1 MYDVIISGGRLL
13 SPADRLDEIGDLA
26 IKGGNIAAI
35 GGKIEGDSNTI
46 RIDAKDCYVSPGFI
60 DMHVHG
66 YAYNTD
72 FGTYPDKVGVN
83 AGVTTVVDQGSSGA
97 FTFPGFKKFMIEQS
111 KSRVLSFINIGAVGT
126 IKGSMLPPLH
136 GPQSVV
142 VDFTIQTIQENRD
155 IIRGI
160 KTHADMGGYSRWG
173 LEVVRLA
180 KKVSKATKV
189 PCYVHTGKLFSYDQD
204 RIPHPDIVLPEA
216 VQLLEQGDIL
226 AHCFTG
232 HAGGILAKNGKVHP
246 EVIEALG
253 RGIVLDVAYGEH
265 FSYEI
270 AEKVL
275 DQGVLPYIISSDVHA
290 PFNKPHSLE
299 VSYGLYKAM
308 SRMMALGFELPAV
321 VEMVTSRPASLL
333 GMEHQIGHLQIGK
346 EADITI
352 FSIEDG
358 QYVYKDPWGVSKAG
372 DKKLK
377 SKLCIKSGEVIYLEE
392 EDSETEWTLH
402 EE

>member
-13 SPADRLDEIGDLA
+13 SPADLLDEIGDLA
-26 IKGGNIAAI
+26 IKDGKIAAI
-35 GGKIEGDSNTI
+35 GGKIEGDSKTVQ
-46 RIDAKDCYVSPGFI
+46 IDAKGSYVSPGFI
-60 DMHVHG
+60 DMHIHG

-72 FGTYPDKVGVN
+72 FGTFPDKVGVN

-111 KSRVLSFINIGAVGT
+111 KSRVLSFINISAVGT

-142 VDFTIQTIQENRD
+142 VDFTIQTIQEHRD

-173 LEVVRLA
+173 LEVLRLA
-180 KKVSKATKV
+180 KKVSRAAKV
-189 PCYVHTGKLFSYDQD
+189 PCYVHTGKLFSYDED
-204 RIPHPDIVLPEA
+204 RIPHPDTVLPEA
-216 VQLLEQGDIL
+216 VQLLDQGDML

-232 HAGGILAKNGKVHP
+232 HKGGILNTNGKVHP

-253 RGIVLDVAYGEH
+253 RGIVLDVGYGEH

-299 VSYGLYKAM
+299 VSYGLNKAM
-308 SRMMALGFELPAV
+308 SGMMALGFEVAAV

-333 GMEHQIGHLQIGK
+333 GMEDQIGHLQVGR

-352 FSIEDG
+352 FTIEEG
-358 QYVYKDPWGVSKAG
+358 QFVFRDPWGASKAG
-372 DKKLK
+372 NKKLQ
-377 SKLCIKSGEVIYLEE
+377 SKMCIKSGEVIYLEG
-392 EDSETEWTLH
+392 EDTESEWIFH